1 MKEKA
6 LEVLK
11 IFENNGF
18 QAYIVGG
25 FVRDYILLA
34 ESAAEIKSHFHKK
47 TAG

>member
-25 FVRDYILLA
+25 FVRDYLLDR
-34 ESAAEIKSHFHKK
+34 K
-47 TAG
+47 TLDIDIWTFATP